1 MSVTDVFDA
10 VAGTYDEA
18 RRRLIPCFDA
28 FYGTAVQVAAPPLR
42 AALAAGRTPEVLDLG
57 AGTGPRPS
65 SRLLP
70 PPVQV
75 AAPPLRRRARRR
87 SYPGVLD
94 LGAGTGLL
102 SLLLAAAVPGVR
114 LTLVDGAPAMLAR
127 ATDQLDARSVP
138 HRTVRAD
145 LADELPAGPVRR
157 GGQRAGDP
165 PPGRRRQARALP
177 AGRRRAGARR
187 GVRQRRAGRR
197 PDPGAGPAL
206 RRGVAGSGSPS
217 WARPPTRSPA
227 SQERMRHDRPATVA
241 DQCRWLA
248 EAGLVDVDCYFKEW
262 RFAVFGG
269 RAR

>member
-1 MSVTDVFDA
+1 MSVSDVFDA

-18 RRRLIPCFDA
+18 RRRLVPCFDA

-57 AGTGPRPS
+57 AGTG
-65 SRLLP
+65 
-70 PPVQV
+70 
-75 AAPPLRRRARRR
+75 
-87 SYPGVLD
+87 
-94 LGAGTGLL
+94 LL

-127 ATDQLDARSVP
+127 ATEQLDARAVP

-145 LADELPAGPVRR
+145 LADP
-157 GGQRAGDP
+157 
-165 PPGRRRQARALP
+165 LP
-177 AGRRRAGARR
+177 AGRYDAVVSALAIHHLDDDGKRALYRRAASALAPG
-187 GVRQRRAGRR
+187 GVFVNAEQV
-197 PDPGAGPAL
+197 AGPTPEL
-206 RRGVAGSGSPS
+206 DRRYDEVWMQRITELGASGEEI
-217 WARPPTRSPA
+217 AA
-227 SQERMRHDRPATVA
+227 SRERMRHDRPATVA
-241 DQCRWLA
+241 DQCGWLA